1 MRKMH
6 GLTLIELMVTVA
18 IAALLAM
25 LAGPSFIRV
34 IQSSNISGG
43 VNTFLADIRYARS
56 EAVKRGGRVVMC
68 RSDDPEAPTPACS
81 NAGHPRGWSTGW
93 VVFQDLDGSNTW
105 SAGDNTLRVQAPLA
119 SVSAVQGDG
128 GSTIFNFTATGR
140 LLSGALATQ
149 LTFSGSGYDTAVQR
163 VVCIGAGGRARIAG
177 DGSTTCGATNE

>member
-18 IAALLAM
+18 IAALLAA
-25 LAGPSFIRV
+25 LAGPSFLRV

-43 VNTFLADIRYARS
+43 VNTFLADVRYARS

-68 RSDDPEAPTPACS
+68 RSDDPEAPAPACS
-81 NAGHPRGWSTGW
+81 VAAHARGWSTGW
-93 VVFQDLDGSNTW
+93 VIFQDLDGDNTW

-119 SVSAVQGDG
+119 TVTALQGDG
-128 GSTIFNFTATGR
+128 NSTIFGFTATGR
-140 LLSGALATQ
+140 LWTSAQATQ

-163 VVCIGAGGRARIAG
+163 VVCISAGGRARIAG